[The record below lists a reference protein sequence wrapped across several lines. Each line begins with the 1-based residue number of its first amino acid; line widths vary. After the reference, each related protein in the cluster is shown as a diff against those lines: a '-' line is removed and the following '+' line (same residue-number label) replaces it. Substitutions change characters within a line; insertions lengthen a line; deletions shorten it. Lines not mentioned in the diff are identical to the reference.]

1 VFFENTDQQNYN
13 SQTGS
18 TDSGGM
24 TTFSDTDD
32 YKSFWDIT
40 QHWEMFYHY
49 KNKTGDSGNPAMLD
63 FRITPY
69 VGLAYYDGWNNGDY
83 NDQGTSIVNFNIQP
97 PGTYPNMFDPT
108 GNEIGNFMPA
118 RPFTLTGAGI
128 PSYWGTVELE
138 VFSPDHCH
146 VIGANLFTGGT
157 NPMGI
162 FFDISAPPAT
172 YQPSTPQE
180 EGLLSQYGKV
190 FFYYWEAVD
199 PATAVVIAHG
209 YVMPK
214 CDTSVPAHWTN
225 TTVTANLPTGGV
237 ADLYYNLSSFEVVLD
252 FGTFPDVGT
261 FTNTVGGKTYN
272 YTVELKTFLGGTSNP
287 VSTLELT
294 YN

>member
-1 VFFENTDQQNYN
+1 
-13 SQTGS
+13 GS

-138 VFSPDHCH
+138 VFSADHCH
-146 VIGANLFTGGT
+146 VIATNAQTNLY
-157 NPMGI
+157 NPNGV
-162 FFDISAPPAT
+162 FFDISTPLTPL

-180 EGLLSQYGKV
+180 EDLLSKYGKV
-190 FFYYWEAVD
+190 VVYYRETLD
-199 PATAVVIAHG
+199 QTSLAVVRSG
-209 YVMPK
+209 YIM
-214 CDTSVPAHWTN
+214 A
-225 TTVTANLPTGGV
+225 
-237 ADLYYNLSSFEVVLD
+237 E
-252 FGTFPDVGT
+252 
-261 FTNTVGGKTYN
+261 
-272 YTVELKTFLGGTSNP
+272 
-287 VSTLELT
+287 
-294 YN
+294 